1 MRRIM
6 RRIGY
11 EKYLDKVKGC
21 FAGKAAIGTMGAPY
35 EGVKMRMELKYRS
48 EMTDAM
54 LPNDDLDLQVLWL
67 DVVQKYG
74 ADFTPRQLL
83 RRFCEYCDYSPG
95 EYAVM
100 RKNYQCGIY
109 PPYSGSYRNDFYR
122 EGMGCPIRSEI
133 WACLAPGEPGKAA
146 EYASRDG
153 ILDHSGES
161 VFAEMFFAAAEAEA
175 FFEDDLL
182 KIIQAGLSVIPSG
195 CKFAGLVKYVVW
207 LCGRYD
213 DMETVRAFILDKY
226 GHPDCTNMFQ
236 NMGITLAALLLCG
249 KDPIKTGLTALN
261 CGFDTDCTCASA
273 GAMLGIILG
282 GKKFAELTGL
292 HDLKYVLSVRSEGH
306 GDRTDELSEQIAE
319 LGTAFPHGDTEIENA
334 PDIKFEFEPAP
345 EYEFYYLYVGKPCV
359 SPGKKCAVNI
369 RIAAKKKIK
378 GKLRFNCPE
387 PLFCRENE
395 FDVTGESY
403 DDGENE
409 AFVHCEFE
417 ILPDAGVFPMKNM
430 IELEFHTE
438 DGVYKDNFGICCADV
453 WRVDGP
459 IWRTEPALEPT
470 ALEGGKSYWGFM
482 KPGKNEGESTDN
494 VRDFHL
500 NFARDTDTAYLDI
513 NSLFEPF
520 KWGYS
525 DGRIKRC
532 FYKEEDSFRLS
543 DISGF
548 YGPCVFYMS
557 QIIISDNEKDVY
569 IQLGRSAP
577 FELYL
582 NGELLAK
589 RNDCDTFT
597 SENVHISGVKL
608 KKGENRLALRLTQIN
623 ADSKWSLVF
632 SYGATCAQHLTDLK
646 FKEIK

>member
-1 MRRIM
+1 M

-35 EGVKMRMELKYRS
+35 EGVKMRMELKYRP

-74 ADFTPRQLL
+74 ADFTSRQLL
-83 RRFCEYCDYSPG
+83 SRFCENCDYSPG
-95 EYAVM
+95 EYAIM

-109 PPYSGSYRNDFYR
+109 PPYSGSYRNDFYKQ
-122 EGMGCPIRSEI
+122 GMGCPIRSEI
-133 WACLAPGEPGKAA
+133 WACLAPGEPKKAA

-153 ILDHSGES
+153 ILDHEGES
-161 VFAEMFFAAAEAEA
+161 VYAEMFFAAAEAEA
-175 FFEDDLL
+175 FFEDDVEKL
-182 KIIQAGLSVIPSG
+182 IDVGLSVIPPE
-195 CKFAGLVKYVVW
+195 CKFTELVKYVLL

-213 DMETVRAFILDKY
+213 DMETVRAWILYKY

-249 KDPIKTGLTALN
+249 KDPIKTGLTALG

-273 GAMLGIILG
+273 GAMLGIISG
-282 GKKFAELTGL
+282 GKKFAEMTGL

-306 GDRTDELSEQIAE
+306 GDRTDFLSEQIAE
-319 LGTAFPHGDTEIENA
+319 LGTALPHTETVIENTPEVKYDFTPA
-334 PDIKFEFEPAP
+334 PDYAFEFE
-345 EYEFYYLYVGKPCV
+345 YKYKPCV
-359 SPGKKCAVNI
+359 TAIHPCAVGI
-369 RIAAKKKIK
+369 KIKHKGRIK
-378 GKLRFNCPE
+378 GKLIIKCPE
-387 PLFCRENE
+387 PLFCP
-395 FDVTGESY
+395 VGEI
-403 DDGENE
+403 DAEGEDTVSVICVF
-409 AFVHCEFE
+409 AVMPGTE
-417 ILPDAGVFPMKNM
+417 IFPMKN
-430 IELEFHTE
+430 IINIEFHAE
-438 DGVYKDNFGICCADV
+438 NGVYEDSFGICCADV

-459 IWRTEPALEPT
+459 IWRTEPSLTPT
-470 ALEGGKSYWGFM
+470 ALEGGKSYWSFM
-482 KPGKNEGESTDN
+482 KPGKDEGESTDN

-520 KWGYS
+520 EEGYS
-525 DGRIKRC
+525 EGHIKRY
-532 FYKEEDSFRLS
+532 FYKEEDSFKLS

-557 QIIISDNEKDVY
+557 QIIISEEEKDVY

-632 SYGATCAQHLTDLK
+632 SYGATCAEHLTDLK
-646 FKEIK
+646 FKEIKRI

>member
-1 MRRIM
+1 MRRID
-6 RRIGY
+6 Y

-35 EGVKMRMELKYRS
+35 EGVKMRMELGYRP
-48 EMTDAM
+48 EMTDVT
-54 LPNDDLDLQVLWL
+54 LPNDDLDLQVLWF
-67 DVVQKYG
+67 DVVLKYG
-74 ADFTPRQLL
+74 ADFTSRQLL
-83 RRFCEYCDYSPG
+83 QRFCEYCDYSPG

-109 PPYSGSYRNDFYR
+109 PPYSGEYRNDFYR

-133 WACLAPGEPGKAA
+133 WACLAPGEPKKAA

-153 ILDHSGES
+153 VLDHFGES
-161 VFAEMFFAAAEAEA
+161 VYAEMFFSAAEAEA
-175 FFEDDLL
+175 FFEDDLRKL
-182 KIIQAGLSVIPSG
+182 FDVGLSVIPSD
-195 CKFAGLVKYVVW
+195 CKFSGLVKYVLG
-207 LCGRYD
+207 LCDKYD
-213 DMETVRAFILDKY
+213 DMETVRAFILDRY

-273 GAMLGIILG
+273 GAMLGLILG

-292 HDLKYVLSVRSEGH
+292 YDLKYVLSVRSEGH
-306 GDRTDELSEQIAE
+306 GDRTDCLSEQIAE
-319 LGTAFPHGDTEIENA
+319 LGTAFPHTETAIDGA
-334 PDIKFEFEPAP
+334 PDVNFDFEPAP
-345 EYEFYYLYVGKPCV
+345 ECAFEYEYKTKPCV
-359 SPGKKCAVNI
+359 APGKNCEINI
-369 RIAAKKKIK
+369 IIKKKGKIN
-378 GKLRFNCPE
+378 GKLKLTVPP
-387 PLFCRENE
+387 PLVCKTEY
-395 FDVTGESY
+395 DVSGCDRAVVSVSVAPG
-403 DDGENE
+403 DGD
-409 AFVHCEFE
+409 VY
-417 ILPDAGVFPMKNM
+417 PMKNV
-430 IELEFHTE
+430 IGVTFEADGKEFK
-438 DGVYKDNFGICCADV
+438 DDFGVCRADV

-459 IWRTEPALEPT
+459 IWRTEPVIEPK
-470 ALEGGKSYWGFM
+470 ALEGGKSYWAFM
-482 KPGKNEGESTDN
+482 KPGGNEGESTDN

-500 NFARDTDTAYLDI
+500 NFARDTDTAYVDI

-520 KWGYS
+520 TPGCS
-525 DGRIKRC
+525 DGRIKRY
-532 FYKEEDSFRLS
+532 FYKEEDSFKLS

-557 QIIISDNEKDVY
+557 QLIVSDEDKETY

-608 KKGENRLALRLTQIN
+608 KKGENRLVLRLTQIN

-632 SYGATCAQHLTDLK
+632 SKGATCSEHLTDLK
-646 FKEIK
+646 YRKI

>member
-1 MRRIM
+1 MRRIEYK
-6 RRIGY
+6 R
-11 EKYLDKVKGC
+11 YLDKVKGC

-35 EGVKMRMELKYRS
+35 EGVKMRMELKYRP

-74 ADFTPRQLL
+74 ADFTSRQLL
-83 RRFCEYCDYSPG
+83 SRFCEYCDYSPG

-109 PPYSGSYRNDFYR
+109 PPYSGEYRNDFYR
-122 EGMGCPIRSEI
+122 QGMGCPIRSEI
-133 WACLAPGEPGKAA
+133 WACLAPGEPEKAA

-153 ILDHSGES
+153 VLDHKGES
-161 VFAEMFFAAAEAEA
+161 VYAEMFFAAAEAEA
-175 FFEDDLL
+175 FFEDDIL
-182 KIIQAGLSVIPSG
+182 KLFEVGLSVIPPE
-195 CKFAGLVKYVVW
+195 CKFAELVKYVLL
-207 LCGRYD
+207 LCKRFD
-213 DMETVRAFILDKY
+213 DMETVRAWILDKY

-236 NMGITLAALLLCG
+236 NMGITLAVLLLCG

-273 GAMLGIILG
+273 GAMLGLILG
-282 GKKFAELTGL
+282 GKKFAETTGL
-292 HDLKYVLSVRSEGH
+292 YDLKYVLSVRSEGH
-306 GDRTDELSEQIAE
+306 GEQTDFLSEQIAE
-319 LGTAFPHGDTEIENA
+319 LGTALPHTETTIENA
-334 PDIKFEFEPAP
+334 PDIKFDFEPAP
-345 EYEFYYLYVGKPCV
+345 AYVFEYDYKGKPCV
-359 SPGKKCAVNI
+359 SPQRSRKTDIKIKHKG
-369 RIAAKKKIK
+369 KIK
-378 GKLRFNCPE
+378 GKLVIKCPE
-387 PLFCRENE
+387 PLYCFKNE
-395 FDVTGESY
+395 FEV
-403 DDGENE
+403 DGEDE
-409 AFVHCEFE
+409 AVVRCEPE
-417 ILPDAGVFPMKNM
+417 LLPGARVFPMKN
-430 IELEFHTE
+430 IIDIEFHTE
-438 DGVYKDNFGICCADV
+438 DGVYKDSFGVCCADV

-459 IWRTEPALEPT
+459 FWRTEPALEPT
-470 ALEGGKSYWGFM
+470 ALEDGKSYWSFM

-500 NFARDTDTAYLDI
+500 NFARDTDTAYVDI

-520 KWGYS
+520 EQGYS
-525 DGRIKRC
+525 DGRIKRH

-557 QIIISDNEKDVY
+557 QIIISDDEKDVY

-582 NGELLAK
+582 NGEMLAK
-589 RNDCDTFT
+589 RDDCDTFT

-632 SYGATCAQHLTDLK
+632 SYGATCAEHLTDLK
-646 FKEIK
+646 TKRI

>member
-1 MRRIM
+1 M

-11 EKYLDKVKGC
+11 DKYLDKVKGC

-35 EGVKMRMELKYRS
+35 EGVKMRMELKYRP

-74 ADFTPRQLL
+74 ADFTSRQLL
-83 RRFCEYCDYSPG
+83 QRFCEYCDYSPG

-100 RKNYQCGIY
+100 RKNFQCGIY
-109 PPYSGSYRNDFYR
+109 PPYSGSFRNDFYR

-133 WACLAPGEPGKAA
+133 WACLAPGEPERAA

-153 ILDHSGES
+153 VLDHSGES
-161 VFAEMFFAAAEAEA
+161 VYAEMFFAAAEAEA
-175 FFEDDLL
+175 FFEDD
-182 KIIQAGLSVIPSG
+182 IIKLIEVGLSVIPPE
-195 CKFAGLVKYVVW
+195 CKFTELVKYVLL

-213 DMETVRAFILDKY
+213 DIKTVRAWILDKY

-261 CGFDTDCTCASA
+261 CGFDTDCACASA
-273 GAMLGIILG
+273 GAMLGIISG
-282 GKKFAELTGL
+282 GQKFAELTGL

-319 LGTAFPHGDTEIENA
+319 LCTALPHTETVIENTPEVKYDFTPA
-334 PDIKFEFEPAP
+334 PDYTFE
-345 EYEFYYLYVGKPCV
+345 YDYNGRPCV
-359 SPGKKCAVNI
+359 NPQKHGKVADIKI
-369 RIAAKKKIK
+369 KHRGKIK
-378 GKLRFNCPE
+378 GKLIIKCPE
-387 PLFCRENE
+387 PLYCLDSEVE
-395 FDVTGESY
+395 I
-403 DDGENE
+403 DGEDE
-409 AFVHCEFE
+409 AVIRRTID
-417 ILPDAGVFPMKNM
+417 ILPGASVFPMKN
-430 IELEFHTE
+430 IIGIEFHTE
-438 DGVYKDNFGICCADV
+438 NGVYEDTFGICCADV

-470 ALEGGKSYWGFM
+470 ALEGGKSYWSFM
-482 KPGKNEGESTDN
+482 KPGKNEGENTDN

-500 NFARDTDTAYLDI
+500 NFARDTDTAYLDV
-513 NSLFEPF
+513 NSLFDPF
-520 KWGYS
+520 EEGYS
-525 DGRIKRC
+525 DGHIKRY
-532 FYKEEDSFRLS
+532 FYKEEDSFKLS

-557 QIIISDNEKDVY
+557 QIILNEEEKDVY
-569 IQLGRSAP
+569 IQFGRSAP

-608 KKGENRLALRLTQIN
+608 KKGENRLVLRLTQIN
-623 ADSKWSLVF
+623 ADSKFSLVF
-632 SYGATCAQHLTDLK
+632 SYGATCAQHLTNLK
-646 FKEIK
+646 FKRI

>member
-1 MRRIM
+1 M

-11 EKYLDKVKGC
+11 GEYLDKVKGC

-35 EGVKMRMELKYRS
+35 EGVKMRMELKYRP

-67 DVVQKYG
+67 DVVRQYG
-74 ADFTPRQLL
+74 ADFTSRQLL
-83 RRFCEYCDYSPG
+83 KRFCEYCDYSPG

-109 PPYSGSYRNDFYR
+109 PPYSGSYRNDFYKQ
-122 EGMGCPIRSEI
+122 GMGCPIRSEI
-133 WACLAPGEPGKAA
+133 WACLAPGEPALAA

-161 VFAEMFFAAAEAEA
+161 VYAEMFFAAAEAEA
-175 FFEDDLL
+175 FFEDDVDRLFEV
-182 KIIQAGLSVIPSG
+182 GLSVIPPE
-195 CKFAGLVKYVVW
+195 CKFAELVKYVLL

-213 DMETVRAFILDKY
+213 DMETVRAWILDKY

-282 GKKFAELTGL
+282 GRKFAELTGL
-292 HDLKYVLSVRSEGH
+292 YDLKYVLSVRSEGH
-306 GDRTDELSEQIAE
+306 GDRTDFLSEQIAE
-319 LGTAFPHGDTEIENA
+319 LCTALPHTETAIDDA
-334 PDIKFEFEPAP
+334 PEVKYDFTPAPAYAFEFE
-345 EYEFYYLYVGKPCV
+345 YKYKPCV
-359 SPGKKCAVNI
+359 TPIHPCAVGINI
-369 RIAAKKKIK
+369 KHKGKIK
-378 GKLRFNCPE
+378 GKLRIKCPE
-387 PLFCRENE
+387 PLFCPVGEIDAE
-395 FDVTGESY
+395 GEDTVSVICVFAVTPG
-403 DDGENE
+403 
-409 AFVHCEFE
+409 AV
-417 ILPDAGVFPMKNM
+417 LFPMKN
-430 IELEFHTE
+430 IIDIEFHAE
-438 DGVYKDNFGICCADV
+438 DGVYKDTFGICCADV

-459 IWRTEPALEPT
+459 VWRTEPALGPT
-470 ALEGGKSYWGFM
+470 ALEGGKSYWSFM

-500 NFARDTDTAYLDI
+500 DFARDTDTEYLDI
-513 NSLFEPF
+513 SSLFDPF
-520 KWGYS
+520 EEGYS
-525 DGRIKRC
+525 DGHIKRY
-532 FYKEEDSFRLS
+532 FYKEEDSFKLS

-557 QIIISDNEKDVY
+557 QIIVSEEEKDVY

-623 ADSKWSLVF
+623 ADSKYSLVF
-632 SYGATCAQHLTDLK
+632 SYGATCAEHLTDLK
-646 FKEIK
+646 TKRI

>member
-1 MRRIM
+1 M

-11 EKYLDKVKGC
+11 DKYLDKVKGC

-35 EGVKMRMELKYRS
+35 EGVKMRMELKYRP

-74 ADFTPRQLL
+74 ADFTSRQLL
-83 RRFCEYCDYSPG
+83 QRFCEYCDYSPG

-109 PPYSGSYRNDFYR
+109 PPYSGKYRNDFYKQ
-122 EGMGCPIRSEI
+122 GMGCPIRSEI
-133 WACLAPGEPGKAA
+133 WACLAPGEPKKAA

-175 FFEDDLL
+175 FFEDDIYKL
-182 KIIQAGLSVIPSG
+182 IDVGLSVIPPE
-195 CKFAGLVKYVVW
+195 CKFAELVKYVLL

-213 DMETVRAFILDKY
+213 DMQTVRAWILYKY

-249 KDPIKTGLTALN
+249 KDPIKTGLTALG

-273 GAMLGIILG
+273 GAMLGIISG

-306 GDRTDELSEQIAE
+306 GDRTDFLSEQIAE
-319 LGTAFPHGDTEIENA
+319 LGTVLPHTETVIDNA
-334 PDIKFEFEPAP
+334 PEVKYDFTPAP
-345 EYEFYYLYVGKPCV
+345 EYTFEYDYKGKPCIN
-359 SPGKKCAVNI
+359 PQKHGKVVDIKI
-369 RIAAKKKIK
+369 KHRGKIK
-378 GKLRFNCPE
+378 GKLIIKCPD
-387 PLFCRENE
+387 PLYCL
-395 FDVTGESY
+395 
-403 DDGENE
+403 DGEVEVDGEDE
-409 AFVHCEFE
+409 AVVRRKID
-417 ILPDAGVFPMKNM
+417 ILPGASVFPMKN
-430 IELEFHTE
+430 IIDIEFHTE
-438 DGVYKDNFGICCADV
+438 NGVYKDSFGICCADV

-459 IWRTEPALEPT
+459 IWRTEPSLTPT
-470 ALEGGKSYWGFM
+470 ALEGGKSYFSFM
-482 KPGKNEGESTDN
+482 KPGKDEGESTDN

-520 KWGYS
+520 EWGYS
-525 DGRIKRC
+525 DGHIKQY

-557 QIIISDNEKDVY
+557 QIIICDEEKDVY
-569 IQLGRSAP
+569 IQFGRSAP

-608 KKGENRLALRLTQIN
+608 KKGENRLVLRLTQIN
-623 ADSKWSLVF
+623 ADSKFSLVF
-632 SYGATCAQHLTDLK
+632 SHGATCAEHLTDLK
-646 FKEIK
+646 FKKIKRI

>member
-1 MRRIM
+1 MM

-11 EKYLDKVKGC
+11 EEYLDKVKGC

-35 EGVKMRMELKYRS
+35 EGVKMRMELKYRP

-74 ADFTPRQLL
+74 ADFTSRQLL
-83 RRFCEYCDYSPG
+83 QRFCEYCDYSPG

-109 PPYSGSYRNDFYR
+109 PPYSGEYRNDFYR

-133 WACLAPGEPGKAA
+133 WACLAPGEPELAA

-153 ILDHSGES
+153 VLDHAGES

-175 FFEDDLL
+175 FFEEDIKKLID
-182 KIIQAGLSVIPSG
+182 AGLSVIPER
-195 CKFAGLVKYVVW
+195 CKFAGLVEYVVQ
-207 LCGRYD
+207 LCGVYG
-213 DMETVRAFILDKY
+213 DMETVREFILDRY

-282 GKKFAELTGL
+282 GKKFAEITGL

-306 GDRTDELSEQIAE
+306 GDKTDFLSEQIAE
-319 LGTAFPHGDTEIENA
+319 LCTALPHTETVIYDAPEIKYDFTPA
-334 PDIKFEFEPAP
+334 PDYAFDFE
-345 EYEFYYLYVGKPCV
+345 YKYKPCV
-359 SPGKKCAVNI
+359 SPDRLCAVGINI
-369 RIAAKKKIK
+369 KHK
-378 GKLRFNCPE
+378 GKISGKLVIKCPD
-387 PLFCRENE
+387 PLFCPLSEIN
-395 FDVTGESY
+395 VNGEDTASVSCMF
-403 DDGENE
+403 G
-409 AFVHCEFE
+409 FS
-417 ILPDAGVFPMKNM
+417 AGASVFPMKNTVK
-430 IELEFHTE
+430 IEFHA
-438 DGVYKDNFGICCADV
+438 DGAVYKDSFGICCADV

-470 ALEGGKSYWGFM
+470 ALEGGKSYWSFM
-482 KPGKNEGESTDN
+482 KPGRNEGENTDN

-500 NFARDTDTAYLDI
+500 NFARDTDTAYLDV

-520 KWGYS
+520 EQGCS
-525 DGRIKRC
+525 DGHIKRY
-532 FYKEEDSFRLS
+532 FYKEEDSFYLS
-543 DISGF
+543 DISKF

-608 KKGENRLALRLTQIN
+608 KKGENRLVLRLTQIN

-632 SYGATCAQHLTDLK
+632 SYGATCAEHLVDLK
-646 FKEIK
+646 TKRI